1 MPKAKRT
8 IDSSSDEG
16 DDEWD
21 GGSSED
27 EEDEEEYKP
36 AAKQPKSKPA
46 ASPSKQQ
53 KAKPAAKKGP
63 SKAGAAKERVQ
74 TEADKA
80 ADREAAKLRVA
91 AVKADLVHEDREPAY
106 DYSLLHP
113 SRELRQA
120 ASKSSV
126 DVVRNK
132 GVAGK
137 KKYLMMLPGRFAP
150 VDGGTI
156 GTIEKLDTA
165 NPELLLNWP
174 GKGKLQLSGSLLRP
188 KARYLT
194 MRLSKGKVC
203 GPWARC
209 LSPTPTPTAT
219 SSRTPRAP
227 QMLTEDVFDS
237 MVVFPKAQWLQ
248 SSTEE
253 AEGEDGAGAED
264 SLTPGAIPDTVHRVL
279 HQKYSFAGGA
289 SGEGGSG
296 AAAARSSAN
305 IRDALESAGHDS
317 DAGSDAAS
325 DEAGAVGD
333 VEVIDVDADEAGA
346 PSSGKL
352 PRRSTARQTKK
363 SYVDA
368 GSSAGEEDSE
378 EEEEAPLGELRR
390 VAASTK
396 PAAKPRA
403 KAEPDAKKPAAK
415 ASKPAKKPAAP
426 SAKAPPKPKPAASS
440 KAPKPKP
447 KRKRDK
453 DSSDED
459 SAADSDEDSEGFVG
473 DWKPRKVDTPASGN
487 SRGGSARAGRKT
499 TSSYKEDSNSDDSMS

>member
-1 MPKAKRT
+1 
-8 IDSSSDEG
+8 
-16 DDEWD
+16 
-21 GGSSED
+21 
-27 EEDEEEYKP
+27 
-36 AAKQPKSKPA
+36 
-46 ASPSKQQ
+46 
-53 KAKPAAKKGP
+53 
-63 SKAGAAKERVQ
+63 
-74 TEADKA
+74 
-80 ADREAAKLRVA
+80 
-91 AVKADLVHEDREPAY
+91 
-106 DYSLLHP
+106 
-113 SRELRQA
+113 
-120 ASKSSV
+120 
-126 DVVRNK
+126 
-132 GVAGK
+132 
-137 KKYLMMLPGRFAP
+137 
-150 VDGGTI
+150 
-156 GTIEKLDTA
+156 
-165 NPELLLNWP
+165 
-174 GKGKLQLSGSLLRP
+174 
-188 KARYLT
+188 
-194 MRLSKGKVC
+194 
-203 GPWARC
+203 
-209 LSPTPTPTAT
+209 
-219 SSRTPRAP
+219 
-227 QMLTEDVFDS
+227 MLTEDVFDS

-264 SLTPGAIPDTVHRVL
+264 SLTPGAMPDTVHRVL

-325 DEAGAVGD
+325 DEAGAAGD

-368 GSSAGEEDSE
+368 GSSAEEEDSE

-426 SAKAPPKPKPAASS
+426 STKAPPKPKPAASS

-473 DWKPRKVDTPASGN
+473 DWKPRKVASPASGN

>member
-1 MPKAKRT
+1 
-8 IDSSSDEG
+8 
-16 DDEWD
+16 
-21 GGSSED
+21 
-27 EEDEEEYKP
+27 
-36 AAKQPKSKPA
+36 
-46 ASPSKQQ
+46 
-53 KAKPAAKKGP
+53 
-63 SKAGAAKERVQ
+63 
-74 TEADKA
+74 
-80 ADREAAKLRVA
+80 
-91 AVKADLVHEDREPAY
+91 
-106 DYSLLHP
+106 
-113 SRELRQA
+113 
-120 ASKSSV
+120 
-126 DVVRNK
+126 
-132 GVAGK
+132 
-137 KKYLMMLPGRFAP
+137 
-150 VDGGTI
+150 
-156 GTIEKLDTA
+156 
-165 NPELLLNWP
+165 
-174 GKGKLQLSGSLLRP
+174 
-188 KARYLT
+188 
-194 MRLSKGKVC
+194 
-203 GPWARC
+203 
-209 LSPTPTPTAT
+209 
-219 SSRTPRAP
+219 
-227 QMLTEDVFDS
+227 MLTEDVFDS

-264 SLTPGAIPDTVHRVL
+264 SLTPGAMPDTVHRVL

-296 AAAARSSAN
+296 AAAARSSGN

-368 GSSAGEEDSE
+368 GSSAEEEDSE

-396 PAAKPRA
+396 PAA